1 MNISCMFLAII
12 AIIMMIIGMAFTQST
27 GFYAFQLFDDYSI
40 GLPLLFIAFFQVIAV
55 SWVYGTE
62 K

>member
-1 MNISCMFLAII
+1 
-12 AIIMMIIGMAFTQST
+12 MMIIGMAFTQST